1 MEKGKE
7 LMKTREQII
16 SSMCMTFRHDWGLD
30 KSEFAED
37 GAFDNFSCGMT
48 QTEREFLWNQ
58 MAQIFDNDIA
68 PHMKFI
74 KPKMT
79 KEERANR
86 KELNRELGYGRI
98 GFDTWKRNSNK

>member
-1 MEKGKE
+1 MLFK
-7 LMKTREQII
+7 
-16 SSMCMTFRHDWGLD
+16 
-30 KSEFAED
+30 
-37 GAFDNFSCGMT
+37 
-48 QTEREFLWNQ
+48 
-58 MAQIFDNDIA
+58 DIA